1 MKILVV
7 EDDRILSG
15 LLCTYLQRNNFD
27 CETALDGQSAIQK
40 YESNQFQ
47 LILLDLILPIITG
60 QQVLKYIRE
69 KDSSTPIIVITSE
82 TSQESELTC
91 YKEGTNLFHRKPIN
105 SKLLLYQIKSITKEI
120 LEANKTLTHKD
131 LKINLI
137 KKSASIK
144 SKKVDFTPSEFKI
157 LEYILSN
164 KNRLI
169 TKKELSLELYSDCN
183 EEKFSNIDTIF
194 CRIRKKLD
202 NKCINREFNIKT
214 SKGFGYR
221 LL

>member
-7 EDDRILSG
+7 EDDKILSN
-15 LLCTYLQRNNFD
+15 LLSTYLQRNNFD

-40 YESNQFQ
+40 YESKQFQ
-47 LILLDLILPIITG
+47 LILLDLILPVING
-60 QQVLKYIRE
+60 EQVLKYIRE

-120 LEANKTLTHKD
+120 SNSTKKLSHKD
-131 LKINLI
+131 FTINLV
-137 KKSASIK
+137 KKNASIK
-144 SKKVDFTPSEFKI
+144 GKRVDFSPSEFKM

-169 TKKELSLELYSDCN
+169 TKKELSLELYSDYN
-183 EEKFSNIDTIF
+183 EEKFANIDTII

-202 NKCINREFNIKT
+202 TKCKSREFNIKT